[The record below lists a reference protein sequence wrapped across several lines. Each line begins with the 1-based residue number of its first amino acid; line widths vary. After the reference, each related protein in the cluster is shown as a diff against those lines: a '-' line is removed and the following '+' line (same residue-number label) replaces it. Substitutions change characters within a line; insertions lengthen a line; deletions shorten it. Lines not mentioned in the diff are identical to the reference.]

1 VSAAETYR
9 GVTYAELWPGIDLVY
24 TGAGGQLKSTFV
36 VKPGADP
43 SQIRLAYRGATGV
56 RLTEAG
62 QLEVSTPVG
71 SFADDR
77 PYAYQDASGDRSEV
91 PVAFALASAAPDGAQ
106 GYGFRV
112 GRYDRSKTLVLDPT
126 FLVYAG
132 YIGGAG
138 TDDATGIAVDA
149 AGNAYVVGS
158 TTSTVPSF
166 PAKVGRT

>member
-1 VSAAETYR
+1 AEWSGPAETYR

-43 SQIRLAYRGATGV
+43 SRIRLAYRGATTV
-56 RLTEAG
+56 RVTDAG
-62 QLEVSTPVG
+62 RLEVATPVG

-77 PYAYQDASGDRSEV
+77 PYAYQEADGARTEV
-91 PVAFALASAAPDGAQ
+91 RAAFALAAAGADGAQ
-106 GYGFRV
+106 GYGFRL
-112 GRYDRSKTLVLDPT
+112 GAYDPRRTLVLDPS

-138 TDDATGIAVDA
+138 TDDAFGITVDA
-149 AGNAYVVGS
+149 AG
-158 TTSTVPSF
+158 
-166 PAKVGRT
+166 

>member
-1 VSAAETYR
+1 VSSGETYR

-112 GRYDRSKTLVLDPT
+112 GGTIGARRSCWIRRSSSTPAISAAQGPT
-126 FLVYAG
+126 MRPG
-132 YIGGAG
+132 SPW
-138 TDDATGIAVDA
+138 TP